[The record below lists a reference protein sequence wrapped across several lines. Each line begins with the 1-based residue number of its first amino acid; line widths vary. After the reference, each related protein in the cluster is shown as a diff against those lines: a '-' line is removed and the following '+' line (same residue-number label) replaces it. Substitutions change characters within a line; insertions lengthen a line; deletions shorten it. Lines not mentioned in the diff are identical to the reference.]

1 MIADGSDVSW
11 TTGNLAVGYLGEGE
25 LTIKNGATVKSGVAL
40 IGLVQSPRSRVVV
53 QGAGVN
59 SASWWDT
66 DTLAVGETG
75 PGRLEVKDG
84 GFVDTIGLW
93 IGEKQGGSGSVTV
106 SGVGADSAPSEIN
119 TGVLYVGFDLNDPAE
134 LVIEDGGLVD
144 VVLFD
149 AVVSNFGRGKV
160 RVSGINTVT
169 RVPSTLRVKGL
180 LHVGEFRP
188 ASLVIEAGGH
198 VKSARG
204 SVFDLLPSTMT
215 EVKIVGSQSIW
226 EVEGDLKVAGSLGG
240 QAVITLDNG
249 YLKAGTVEI
258 DDGGTIGGV
267 GTLEVFNVVGN
278 LAGTVSVV
286 PRFTQASLVETHR
299 RGVERAV
306 GERQG

>member
-1 MIADGSDVSW
+1 
-11 TTGNLAVGYLGEGE
+11 GYLGEGE
-25 LTIKNGATVKSGVAL
+25 LTIKNGATVKSGIAL
-40 IGLVQSPRSRVVV
+40 IGLAQSSGSRVVV

-59 SASWWDT
+59 SASRWDT

-75 PGRLEVKDG
+75 AGRLEVKDG

-93 IGEKQGGSGSVTV
+93 IAEKQGGTGSVRV
-106 SGVGADSAPSEIN
+106 SGVGADFAPSEIN
-119 TGVLYVGFDLNDPAE
+119 TGLLNVGYDGPAE
-134 LVIEDGGLVD
+134 LMIEDGGLVD
-144 VVLFD
+144 VVIFN
-149 AVVSNFGRGKV
+149 AVISLAGRASV

-169 RVPSTLRVKGL
+169 RAPSTLRVKDL
-180 LHVGEFRP
+180 LDVGEGRP
-188 ASLVIEAGGH
+188 ASLLIEAGGH
-198 VKSARG
+198 VKSGRG
-204 SVFDLLPSTMT
+204 SVFDLVPSTMT

-249 YLKAGTVEI
+249 YLRAGTVEI

-286 PRFTQASLVETHR
+286 PRLEPLAPQNAMSGTGGGRKAGLNGKISKQS
-299 RGVERAV
+299 
-306 GERQG
+306 